1 MGISIRGSV
10 TARNGRRARGQGDV
24 MRAPVLFEQGKPLS
38 VEDLE
43 LEPPRTGEVRVR
55 MAASGVCHSCLH
67 AADGSWKGVPVPI
80 VLGDEGAGV
89 VEDVGPG
96 VDELVRGDH
105 VILPWAPTC

>member
-1 MGISIRGSV
+1 
-10 TARNGRRARGQGDV
+10 
-24 MRAPVLFEQGKPLS
+24 MRASVLFEQGKPLS

-43 LEPPRTGEVRVR
+43 LEPPRAGEVLVR

-89 VEDVGPG
+89 VEEVGPG
-96 VDELVRGDH
+96 VDGLQPKGGVRPHLRFPSAAWYRRAIAACFAAVG
-105 VILPWAPTC
+105 T